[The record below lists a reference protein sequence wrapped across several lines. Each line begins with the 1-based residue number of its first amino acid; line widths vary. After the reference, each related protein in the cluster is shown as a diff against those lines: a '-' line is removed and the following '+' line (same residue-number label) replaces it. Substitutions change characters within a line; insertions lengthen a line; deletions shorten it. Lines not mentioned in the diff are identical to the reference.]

1 MIVLEGE
8 RHKDIIVLS
17 GLVRDQGPGP
27 LTLKDSHS
35 CGILR
40 KKLLMCSGH
49 ADTSGSR
56 ASLPE
61 LPSQSRASV
70 FASGRR
76 KTFGKEGCKGIF
88 YF

>member
-8 RHKDIIVLS
+8 RHKHIIVLS
-17 GLVRDQGPGP
+17 GLVHDQGPGP

-40 KKLLMCSGH
+40 KELLMCSGH
-49 ADTSGSR
+49 VDTSGSR

-61 LPSQSRASV
+61 LPSHLRASV
-70 FASGRR
+70 FCFR
-76 KTFGKEGCKGIF
+76 KKENFWKRGL
-88 YF
+88 